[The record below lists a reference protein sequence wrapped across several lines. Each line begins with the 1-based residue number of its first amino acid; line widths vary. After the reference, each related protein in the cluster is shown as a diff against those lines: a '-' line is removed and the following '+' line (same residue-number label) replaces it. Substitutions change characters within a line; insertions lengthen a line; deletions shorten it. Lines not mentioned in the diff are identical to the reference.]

1 MQSNE
6 PKRSNKTTGKVTYRP
21 GKSSGIMGL
30 IFGSVFVLIGI
41 FVAIPTFGA
50 FGILWTLLA
59 VCITG
64 FNVYQAF
71 GKGYQGPEI
80 HFEQDGEIPGSS
92 GATPTGETE
101 QRLKELRALYDQRLI
116 TQEEYDRKREDILNR
131 L

>member
-6 PKRSNKTTGKVTYRP
+6 PRRSKKITGKVTYRP
-21 GKSSGIMGL
+21 GTSSGIMGL
-30 IFGSVFVLIGI
+30 IFGSVFVLLGI
-41 FVAIPTFGA
+41 FVA
-50 FGILWTLLA
+50 ILWTLLA

-64 FNVYQAF
+64 FNAYQAF
-71 GKGYQGPEI
+71 GKSYQGPEI

-92 GATPTGETE
+92 GTSPTGETE

-116 TQEEYDRKREDILNR
+116 TQEEYDRKREEILNR